1 MKLDPHVCM
10 QARLSRDSRF
20 DGKFYTAVITTGIYC
35 RPTCPAGPA
44 HEKNVS
50 YYQSAAQA
58 EFNGYQPCKRCKPEL
73 SPNQPLPKTIDQA
86 LTLITIE
93 PQIHVAHLATR
104 LDLSERQLQRLFND
118 SLGVSP
124 QTFIN
129 QKRQINAR
137 KLLIS
142 STIPFADV
150 ALISGFGSLRSF
162 NDHIKQQYKLT
173 PSQLRQS
180 SKQEKVSH
188 LKLKLA
194 YNGELNWPLMLS
206 FFKAR
211 QIAGVEAVTDRYCR
225 TINIDNCTGW
235 IAVSKPVDSNHLSV
249 DIWVN
254 DFSKL
259 AEIITRIRKMFDLDC
274 NLDSIRTQ
282 LAKHPTLKPII
293 DSYPGLR
300 LPGCWDIF
308 EFSIRAILGQQISV
322 KAATTLAGRIAQK
335 FSKPIV
341 DENAVAAYPH
351 GLSILFPQAE
361 MLDSVCFDDIG
372 ITNTRQQT
380 LHTWIEFFIANKSL
394 FDNPRDS
401 ESFENT
407 LCELKGI
414 GPWTANY
421 MAMRGLSLPDA
432 FPAADLGLIKALS
445 NKSELRE
452 QLKLDD
458 DKQLTGKQILAI
470 AESWR
475 PWRAY
480 AAIYLWQSLSA
491 NNS

>member
-86 LTLITIE
+86 LALVTIE
-93 PQIHVAHLATR
+93 PQIHVADLATK

-118 SLGVSP
+118 NLGVSP
-124 QTFIN
+124 QIFIN

-142 STIPFADV
+142 STIAFADV

-162 NDHIKQQYKLT
+162 NDHIKHQYKLT
-173 PSQLRQS
+173 PSQLRKS

-188 LKLKLA
+188 LQLKLA

-211 QIAGVEAVTDRYCR
+211 QIPGVEAVTDRYSR
-225 TINIDNCTGW
+225 TINIDSCTGW
-235 IAVSKPVDSNHLSV
+235 IAVSKPDAGNYLAVDV
-249 DIWVN
+249 WVN

-259 AEIITRIRKMFDLDC
+259 AEIVTRIRKMFDLDC
-274 NLDSIRTQ
+274 NIDLIRTQ

-293 DSYPGLR
+293 ENYPGLR

-335 FSKPIV
+335 FTKPIV
-341 DENAVAAYPH
+341 EENAEAAYPH
-351 GLSILFPQAE
+351 GLSILFPKAE
-361 MLDSVCFDDIG
+361 MLASAGFDDIG

-380 LHTWIEFFIANKSL
+380 LHTWIKFFIANKPL
-394 FDNPRDS
+394 FDNPRDT
-401 ESFENT
+401 ESFEKT

-445 NKSELRE
+445 NNSELRE
-452 QLKLDD
+452 QLKLED
-458 DKQLTGKQILAI
+458 DKPLTGKQILAI

-491 NNS
+491 KNN